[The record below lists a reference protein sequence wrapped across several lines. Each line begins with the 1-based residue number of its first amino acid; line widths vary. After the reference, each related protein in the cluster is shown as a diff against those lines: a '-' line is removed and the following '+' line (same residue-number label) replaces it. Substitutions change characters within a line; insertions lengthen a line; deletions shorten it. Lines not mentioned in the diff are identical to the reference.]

1 MRTTYNPDAPPG
13 FENVPVQTWL
23 YQDCRSDTQTKCR
36 LGPANI
42 QHGLIVS
49 MGDRDWY
56 GVTLRK
62 GVRYRLTIAT
72 SGGQASLTLRSPDG
86 KLLVRHIAPDGGTAF
101 IDYKAPSAGTY
112 FAAVS
117 LVTQANIHYDL
128 SVNAAEPPDTPDR
141 LRDPSHGALV
151 STGMRSP
158 SSVPPRSGASR
169 GSGRCRSAPARAC
182 RTAAAS
188 AWRRR

>member
-1 MRTTYNPDAPPG
+1 VQPFRATYTAVYGVRTTYNPDAPSG

-72 SGGQASLTLRSPDG
+72 SGGQASLTLRSPAG

-128 SVNAAEPPDTPDR
+128 STQ
-141 LRDPSHGALV
+141 
-151 STGMRSP
+151 
-158 SSVPPRSGASR
+158 
-169 GSGRCRSAPARAC
+169 
-182 RTAAAS
+182 
-188 AWRRR
+188 RR